1 MYGER
6 KLITHC
12 SSEIDIAVPGSC
24 HASSLWIDP
33 PTMLIWNRQIVAA
46 SSSGV
51 AEVAASI
58 ARGLVFG
65 QISLNR
71 LTRSVFIGSHKFYF
85 MLDNIDY
92 RDCPTDPGSGG
103 MDSLSRGYDW
113 GLLLSAAPAAN
124 TILLTLQ
131 IISDT
136 SSPLHIQVG
145 SNSKS
150 EERYSNNKLS
160 QFRRQTWHLWIAGY
174 AM

>member
-1 MYGER
+1 MQVVWE
-6 KLITHC
+6 LIHQQQ
-12 SSEIDIAVPGSC
+12 
-24 HASSLWIDP
+24 
-33 PTMLIWNRQIVAA
+33 TMIIWNQQIVAV

-103 MDSLSRGYDW
+103 VDSLSRGYNW
-113 GLLLSAAPAAN
+113 GLLLSCRQYN
-124 TILLTLQ
+124 
-131 IISDT
+131 
-136 SSPLHIQVG
+136 SPYFPDNL
-145 SNSKS
+145 
-150 EERYSNNKLS
+150 RYKLS
-160 QFRRQTWHLWIAGY
+160 STHSSVQ
-174 AM
+174 